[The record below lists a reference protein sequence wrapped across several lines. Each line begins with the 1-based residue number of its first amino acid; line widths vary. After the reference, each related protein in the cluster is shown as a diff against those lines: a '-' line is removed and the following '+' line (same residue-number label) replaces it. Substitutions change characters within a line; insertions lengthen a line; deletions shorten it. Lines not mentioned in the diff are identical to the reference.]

1 MEDFHRSV
9 CCGTSLSSKTHSTTS
24 ADSVMS
30 KPQYLTGD
38 KPAIQDFL
46 KRFDVRA
53 FPQERHKT

>member
-1 MEDFHRSV
+1 
-9 CCGTSLSSKTHSTTS
+9 
-24 ADSVMS
+24 MS